1 MVLLYVPDLPVLF
14 YLPFCVS
21 IGIIIAYRRA
31 GDDGRVPR
39 EVASAVTVAGVVILV
54 TSFFLTSLYVFFGDY
69 PGTEDSATT
78 RIGNTTYHAVMV
90 RDDDYR
96 QHYYLYACD
105 STGRLC
111 NQKPLCLLHG
121 YPNPTPEF
129 AFDSETSEL
138 VVLIAGREIYRQDSV
153 RARFPGDPGGCSDG
167 FKDVPVKYP
176 P

>member
-21 IGIIIAYRRA
+21 IGIILAYRWA
-31 GDDGRVPR
+31 GKAGHAPR

-54 TSFFLTSLYVFFGDY
+54 TSLFMTVLFGDY
-69 PGTEDSATT
+69 PGTHDSATT

-90 RDDDYR
+90 LDSDYR
-96 QHYYLYACD
+96 QQYYLYACD

-111 NQKPLCLLHG
+111 VQKPLCLRYG
-121 YPNPTPEF
+121 YSKPTPTF
-129 AFDSETSEL
+129 AFDNQTSEL
-138 VVLIAGREIYRQDSV
+138 VVLVEGHDVYRQDSV
-153 RARFPGDPGGCSDG
+153 RAWFPGELGGCIYHENG
-167 FKDVPVKYP
+167 VPVKYP